1 MTRWF
6 KILKRDLDKLAS
18 KCARIS
24 FILLPVA
31 VCLSKTSLLET
42 SNIGQNICDIC
53 ARCLA
58 NFLVEKKQLL
68 CFYARIHLLQTEL
81 VSVNG
86 PHLFEYFTF
95 THDFRPLRANHRH
108 KLKPLLAQ
116 LNSYKYYFF
125 VNIVN
130 EWNNLP

>member
-1 MTRWF
+1 M
-6 KILKRDLDKLAS
+6 LKRDLDKLAS

-125 VNIVN
+125 VNIAN

>member
-1 MTRWF
+1 M
-6 KILKRDLDKLAS
+6 LKRDLDKLAS

-31 VCLSKTSLLET
+31 VRLSKTSLLET
-42 SNIGQNICDIC
+42 SYIGQNIRNIC

-58 NFLVEKKQLL
+58 NFLVEKKKQVL

-81 VSVNG
+81 VSLNG

-95 THDFRPLRANHRH
+95 AHDFRPLR
-108 KLKPLLAQ
+108 
-116 LNSYKYYFF
+116 
-125 VNIVN
+125 I
-130 EWNNLP
+130 

>member
-1 MTRWF
+1 M
-6 KILKRDLDKLAS
+6 LKRDLDKLAS

-31 VCLSKTSLLET
+31 VRLSKTSLLET
-42 SNIGQNICDIC
+42 SNIGQNIHDIC

-68 CFYARIHLLQTEL
+68 CFYARIHLSQTEL
-81 VSVNG
+81 VNLNG
-86 PHLFEYFTF
+86 PHLFEYFMF
-95 THDFRPLRANHRH
+95 AHDFRPLRANHRH

>member
-1 MTRWF
+1 M
-6 KILKRDLDKLAS
+6 LKRDLDKLAS

-24 FILLPVA
+24 FILLLVA
-31 VCLSKTSLLET
+31 VRLSKPSLLET
-42 SNIGQNICDIC
+42 SNIGQNIRDIC

-58 NFLVEKKQLL
+58 NFLVEKKKLL

-81 VSVNG
+81 VSLNG

-95 THDFRPLRANHRH
+95 AHDFRPLRANHRH

-116 LNSYKYYFF
+116 LNSCKYSFF

-130 EWNNLP
+130 QWNNLP